1 VIPIRPSLRL
11 LARLLLV
18 LPVLPQLACS
28 ANRPDEGTTP
38 ETGADAQTNLEVR
51 NLGFP
56 DMTIYVVTATGNRVR
71 VGVVNGNST
80 QLLTLPVYLVRGGD
94 RLRFLA
100 DPIGGGRTPV
110 SEELFVTPGETVT
123 LTIPP
128 Q

>member
-1 VIPIRPSLRL
+1 MPTRSSFRL

-18 LPVLPQLACS
+18 PAACLPAACS
-28 ANRPDEGTTP
+28 SNPP
-38 ETGADAQTNLEVR
+38 EEETAPEAQAGSKASIEVR

-56 DMTIYVVTATGNRVR
+56 DMTIYVISGTGNRVR

-80 QLLTLPVYLVRGGD
+80 QVIDLPPYLVRGGD

-110 SEELFVTPGETVT
+110 SEELFVAPGDTVT